1 MTMRWIVPFKGR
13 NNTGVYNQNFVW
25 NDGHLYVMDNHRA
38 AAWCWAQH
46 VDPATS
52 HALVHIDRHNDTLQ
66 SQLGS
71 WLKALPNGIPATIEA
86 YLAATYP
93 MDFGGDGMLFRWDNY
108 LSIYF
113 ALYARAVKHAYFATH
128 GEGDKPNHAHVT
140 QLDPVELLAFLTGAL
155 NQVRLPVVLNIDLD
169 YFFGPTHDD
178 VAERILDDDYF
189 DQVAT
194 EIAALDRAGTFRVIT
209 IALTATDDLTAGWAP
224 AEALAT
230 RLFNA
235 LGRNFTLP

>member
-71 WLKALPNGIPATIEA
+71 WLKALPNGTPATIEA
-86 YLAATYP
+86 YLAAT
-93 MDFGGDGMLFRWDNY
+93 
-108 LSIYF
+108 
-113 ALYARAVKHAYFATH
+113 
-128 GEGDKPNHAHVT
+128 
-140 QLDPVELLAFLTGAL
+140 
-155 NQVRLPVVLNIDLD
+155 
-169 YFFGPTHDD
+169 
-178 VAERILDDDYF
+178 
-189 DQVAT
+189 
-194 EIAALDRAGTFRVIT
+194 
-209 IALTATDDLTAGWAP
+209 
-224 AEALAT
+224 
-230 RLFNA
+230 
-235 LGRNFTLP
+235 